1 LWKAHCIHL
10 WKDKGG
16 MFLLRKEKSVAPF
29 WRSYVTSRV
38 VEKMSVKDMKGMF
51 AEMPLGRLQVR
62 DLFVKPPNHR
72 WSIGIQSLRFI
83 MPPFLTCN
91 GVIKLKIAC
100 CIASFCLEKEDMQQA
115 IMERMPKSGELGSP
129 TVLARNEGVMN
140 RGLTLP
146 IDHLWFG
153 SFLSSV
159 VDSRRTV
166 MLLDELLS
174 RKGFM
179 MYLKKVPNQDYNAV
193 DENAENS
200 LRYYG
205 KCFFNKD
212 DSGNSVCEECVSM
225 LTYTRLWRWIIPGQK
240 VLIDSCHTL
249 VIHRLD
255 NWGWQLESFSMVL
268 LS

>member
-1 LWKAHCIHL
+1 
-10 WKDKGG
+10 
-16 MFLLRKEKSVAPF
+16 
-29 WRSYVTSRV
+29 
-38 VEKMSVKDMKGMF
+38 
-51 AEMPLGRLQVR
+51 
-62 DLFVKPPNHR
+62 
-72 WSIGIQSLRFI
+72 
-83 MPPFLTCN
+83 
-91 GVIKLKIAC
+91 
-100 CIASFCLEKEDMQQA
+100 
-115 IMERMPKSGELGSP
+115 
-129 TVLARNEGVMN
+129 
-140 RGLTLP
+140 
-146 IDHLWFG
+146 
-153 SFLSSV
+153 
-159 VDSRRTV
+159 